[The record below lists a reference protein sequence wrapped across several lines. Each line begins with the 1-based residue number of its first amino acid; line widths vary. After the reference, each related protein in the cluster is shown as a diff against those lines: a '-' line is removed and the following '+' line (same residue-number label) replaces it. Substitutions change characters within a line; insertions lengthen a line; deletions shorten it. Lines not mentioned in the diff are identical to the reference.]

1 MKFSFTRK
9 IVPITTFQWES
20 DFYFP
25 FLKRKFSN
33 RNDIF
38 YSLYFVC
45 HHLCRCSMFMFS
57 HFLLLLSLTSIFN
70 EFFFL
75 LVFFRT
81 SNEIEQRNDNLEMSA
96 KVNDICYSSF
106 SPEDIVATDIYS
118 NRTYHRRYLR
128 VSSVRNIRYVLLSFS
143 AINLLLDIRKKI
155 TF

>member
-1 MKFSFTRK
+1 M
-9 IVPITTFQWES
+9 
-20 DFYFP
+20 
-25 FLKRKFSN
+25 N
-33 RNDIF
+33 
-38 YSLYFVC
+38 
-45 HHLCRCSMFMFS
+45 
-57 HFLLLLSLTSIFN
+57 
-70 EFFFL
+70 FFFSL
-75 LVFFRT
+75 FFFRT

-118 NRTYHRRYLR
+118 NRTYHWRYLR